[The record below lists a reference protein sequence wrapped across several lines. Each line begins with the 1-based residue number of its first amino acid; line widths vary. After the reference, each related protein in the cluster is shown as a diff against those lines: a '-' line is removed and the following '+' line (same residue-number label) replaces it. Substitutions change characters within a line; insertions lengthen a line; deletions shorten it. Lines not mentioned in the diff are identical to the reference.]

1 MEILIKHLNAYKIFL
16 TRKNMYTIENFK
28 TKKALK
34 TAIKTGKVVKVY
46 QPGPFGGNEPVNGVV
61 FLEGP
66 HYPEPHKWYAEGT
79 LKDGILIK
87 VK

>member
-1 MEILIKHLNAYKIFL
+1 
-16 TRKNMYTIENFK
+16 MYTVTNFK
-28 TKKALK
+28 SKKALK
-34 TAIKTGKVVKVY
+34 EAVSKGETVTVY
-46 QPGPFGGNEPVNGVV
+46 QPGPFGGNEPKDGTV

-79 LKDGILIK
+79 LKDGKLIK